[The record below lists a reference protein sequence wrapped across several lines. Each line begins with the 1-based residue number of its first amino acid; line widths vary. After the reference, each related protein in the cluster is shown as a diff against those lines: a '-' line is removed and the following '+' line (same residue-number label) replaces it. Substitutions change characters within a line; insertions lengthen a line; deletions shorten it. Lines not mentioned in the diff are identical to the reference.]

1 MPYKDREAKRRY
13 MALYYE
19 QKIKTGEIPCTVH
32 RKRSYG
38 LNSAQT
44 NKTSAQTPSKLAVLT
59 ADGLRVA
66 PNTQVR
72 ASFSQIMRHQ
82 SDPTREQF
90 NPFRTVKSERQTPAL
105 AVQTGGAEY
114 RTQSQRIYK
123 SGKRRMREPP
133 NTSVA
138 LDPAEPDS

>member
-44 NKTSAQTPSKLAVLT
+44 NKTSRKL
-59 ADGLRVA
+59 
-66 PNTQVR
+66 
-72 ASFSQIMRHQ
+72 
-82 SDPTREQF
+82 
-90 NPFRTVKSERQTPAL
+90 
-105 AVQTGGAEY
+105 
-114 RTQSQRIYK
+114 
-123 SGKRRMREPP
+123 PP
-133 NTSVA
+133 N
-138 LDPAEPDS
+138 